1 MMKNPLKIIVLS
13 CFHFCSMTLFAQQAP
28 MYTHYM
34 YNTLSINPAYAGSR
48 DALTLT
54 ALHRSQWVNFKGAP
68 ITQTLTMHS
77 PIAGKNIGL
86 GLSLS
91 NDRIG
96 AVNNTSAFLSF
107 AYKMQLTPKSKLSL
121 GVSGGVN
128 LLQANLSGLALNE
141 QNDPTFQ
148 SNIKNKSLGNFG
160 FGMYYSRERFYA
172 GISVPNLAQNNYDG
186 NLISNGTA
194 TTGIERR
201 HYFFIAGALMNL
213 GNTVDFKPTT
223 LVKVTEA
230 APVQLD
236 VTASF
241 IFNHLFTLGGMY
253 RTGDAVGL
261 LLGMNVSPQ
270 FYLGYSYDWSYG
282 NRTFTYN
289 SGSHEVVLRYDF
301 IQTSKRQIHSPRYF

>member
-1 MMKNPLKIIVLS
+1 MKNSLKIIVFICLQLNGLL
-13 CFHFCSMTLFAQQAP
+13 LFSQQAP
-28 MYTHYM
+28 MFTHYM

-54 ALHRSQWVNFKGAP
+54 ALHRAQWVNFKGSP
-68 ITQTLTMHS
+68 MTQTLTLHT
-77 PIAGKNIGL
+77 PISSKNIGL
-86 GLSLS
+86 GLSLT
-91 NDRIG
+91 NDRVGII
-96 AVNNTSAFLSF
+96 NNTSAFLSF
-107 AYKMQLTPKSKLSL
+107 AYKIQLNPKSQLAL
-121 GVSGGVN
+121 GLNGGIN
-128 LLQANLSGLALNE
+128 LIQANLSNVALDE

-160 FGMYYSRERFYA
+160 FGMYYSREQFYA
-172 GISVPNLAQNNYDG
+172 GISVPNLVQNNYDG
-186 NLISNGTA
+186 NVISNGTA

-201 HYFFIAGALMNL
+201 HYFFIAGALLNL
-213 GNTVDFKPTT
+213 GNKVDFKPAA

-230 APVQLD
+230 APAQLD

-241 IFNHLFTLGGMY
+241 VFNQHFTIGGMY
-253 RTGDAVGL
+253 RTGDAFGA
-261 LLGMNVSPQ
+261 LLGMNIKTE
-270 FYLGYSYDWSYG
+270 FYIGYSYDWSFG

>member
-1 MMKNPLKIIVLS
+1 MKNIPKIGVLS
-13 CFHFCSMTLFAQQAP
+13 CLLFCSTALFSQQTP
-28 MYTHYM
+28 MFTHYM
-34 YNTLSINPAYAGSR
+34 FNTLSINPAYAGSR
-48 DALTLT
+48 DALTVT
-54 ALHRSQWVNFKGAP
+54 ALHRSQWVQYKGAP
-68 ITQTLTMHS
+68 MTQTLTLHS
-77 PIAGKNIGL
+77 PIAVKNIGL

-91 NDRIG
+91 NDKIG
-96 AVNNTSAFLSF
+96 IVNTTSAFFSF
-107 AYKMQLTPKSKLSL
+107 AYKIQLTPKSKLSL

-128 LLQANLSGLALNE
+128 VLQANLSSLSLDN
-141 QNDPTFQ
+141 QNDPAFQ

-172 GISVPNLAQNNYDG
+172 GISVPNLAQNNYEG
-186 NLISNGTA
+186 NLISNGTT

-201 HYFFIAGALMNL
+201 HYFLTAGALINV
-213 GNTVDFKPTT
+213 GNTVDFKPTA

-241 IFNHLFTLGGMY
+241 IFSRLFTLGGMY

-261 LLGMNVSPQ
+261 LLGMNIRPQ

-301 IQTSKRQIHSPRYF
+301 IRSSKRQIHSPRYF